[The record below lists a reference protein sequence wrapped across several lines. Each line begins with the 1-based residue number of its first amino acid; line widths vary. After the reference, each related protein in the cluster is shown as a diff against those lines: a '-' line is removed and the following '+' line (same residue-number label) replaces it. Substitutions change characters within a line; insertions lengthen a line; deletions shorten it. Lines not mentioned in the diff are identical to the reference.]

1 MIDRRGAALLLPLLL
16 AACASVPDL
25 DRQML
30 RTERTPV
37 RLEGARGVLT
47 HAQSEKILAELKR
60 KSPDTNI
67 FDRHVAVEESLSEN
81 PLSIGNKV
89 TLLQDGKATYAAMLR
104 AIHGARHS
112 VHVETYIF
120 EADEVGQEFAKALV
134 ERRRAGVKVRVMY
147 DSVGSIDTPKEFFQ
161 GLRDAGIDVVEFNP
175 LNAGTVLTEGLRL
188 NHRDHRKL
196 TVVDGR
202 VAFLGGI
209 NISSVY
215 TPSGSGGG
223 SSGSGPS
230 AGDKKKTPYADKP
243 WRDTAVQLEGPVVTD
258 LQRAFVEMWEGAK
271 KEKID
276 ARDLYPKLEPAG
288 KQVVRAIASS
298 PEGGPNPLYVGLIS
312 AIESAEKS
320 VHITIA
326 YFVPHKELLGA
337 LESAARRG
345 VDVRLILPSKTDSNL
360 VLYAG
365 RAYYGELLDAGVRIY
380 ERKSRLLHSKT
391 AVIDGVWST
400 VGSTNLDWR
409 SLSTNAELNAVV
421 LGPEFGDQLER
432 SFEADVALSEE
443 ITPQKW
449 AARPFSERLR
459 ESGAR
464 AWALIL

>member
-230 AGDKKKTPYADKP
+230 AGDRRRRPMRTSP
-243 WRDTAVQLEGPVVTD
+243 
-258 LQRAFVEMWEGAK
+258 GA
-271 KEKID
+271 I
-276 ARDLYPKLEPAG
+276 R
-288 KQVVRAIASS
+288 RCSS
-298 PEGGPNPLYVGLIS
+298 K
-312 AIESAEKS
+312 A
-320 VHITIA
+320 
-326 YFVPHKELLGA
+326 
-337 LESAARRG
+337 
-345 VDVRLILPSKTDSNL
+345 PS
-360 VLYAG
+360 
-365 RAYYGELLDAGVRIY
+365 
-380 ERKSRLLHSKT
+380 
-391 AVIDGVWST
+391 
-400 VGSTNLDWR
+400 
-409 SLSTNAELNAVV
+409 
-421 LGPEFGDQLER
+421 
-432 SFEADVALSEE
+432 
-443 ITPQKW
+443 
-449 AARPFSERLR
+449 
-459 ESGAR
+459 
-464 AWALIL
+464 